1 MSQFIE
7 MLFKKPITGKIG
19 DLVDKK
25 IFSVKKIHSMNDII
39 EYIDISSVERSNH
52 SIVETTSYVVSNAPS
67 RAQQCVRLDD
77 ILVSTVRPINR
88 NIAVVNSDKNNLV
101 ASTGFCVLRPK
112 LAFKEYLLAIVQSDK
127 YTEAMIDKASGGLYP
142 AVNNGDVLNYGIY
155 IPDEE
160 FAKKF
165 SLIYQQ
171 ADKSKF
177 GDFKSQF
184 IEMFGDPLSPIQ
196 KWPIVRLGDYCI
208 VNPTKPKG
216 ISDEME
222 VSFIPMQDVS
232 DDGSCNKFINRPYAE
247 VKKGFTYCADGDVI
261 FAKITPCMENGKGAE
276 LQGLTNA
283 IGMGSTEFHVLR
295 PISGKSISTWLYHFT
310 KLDIIRKDAAKNM
323 TGTGGQKRVPASY
336 FDNFKIGVPSI
347 DEQMNFAALANQ
359 ADKSKSYVRIALKN
373 LESILGYCIRQ
384 VA

>member
-1 MSQFIE
+1 MDSMSQFIEMFSSYQTTPVGNYIEDSYPGEWGTEDKDGNGVKVVRTTNFTNSGKLDLTDVVTRSISEKKIERKTIRKYDTILERSGGTTDNPVGRVVLFEEDEQYLCNNFTQVLRFKKVDPIFAFYSLFYFYHTNKIVVRSMGSKTTGIQNLNMSKYLEIGIPNASDDEQKKFVAIAKQADKSKFGDFKSQFIE

-171 ADKSKF
+171 ADKSK
-177 GDFKSQF
+177 
-184 IEMFGDPLSPIQ
+184 
-196 KWPIVRLGDYCI
+196 
-208 VNPTKPKG
+208 
-216 ISDEME
+216 
-222 VSFIPMQDVS
+222 
-232 DDGSCNKFINRPYAE
+232 
-247 VKKGFTYCADGDVI
+247 
-261 FAKITPCMENGKGAE
+261 
-276 LQGLTNA
+276 
-283 IGMGSTEFHVLR
+283 
-295 PISGKSISTWLYHFT
+295 
-310 KLDIIRKDAAKNM
+310 
-323 TGTGGQKRVPASY
+323 
-336 FDNFKIGVPSI
+336 
-347 DEQMNFAALANQ
+347 
-359 ADKSKSYVRIALKN
+359 SYVRIALKN

>member
-1 MSQFIE
+1 MDSMSQFIE

-184 IEMFGDPLSPIQ
+184 IEMTTRSEL
-196 KWPIVRLGDYCI
+196 
-208 VNPTKPKG
+208 
-216 ISDEME
+216 
-222 VSFIPMQDVS
+222 
-232 DDGSCNKFINRPYAE
+232 NKKSIGEIAE
-247 VKKGFTYCADGDVI
+247 VRTGSTPSRSNPEYWNGTHYWVSAQDMGNKYIYDTLEKITDKGYATCKVVPAGSILYVCRGSIGVMSINTMDCATNQSICTATCKKGYNTEYLYYALKV
-261 FAKITPCMENGKGAE
+261 AE
-276 LQGLTNA
+276 KTIKKQGIGTSFKSLNQSAFSSIEILFPA
-283 IGMGSTEFHVLR
+283 IE
-295 PISGKSISTWLYHFT
+295 IQDK
-310 KLDIIRKDAAKNM
+310 
-323 TGTGGQKRVPASY
+323 
-336 FDNFKIGVPSI
+336 
-347 DEQMNFAALANQ
+347 FAAIAKQ

>member
-1 MSQFIE
+1 
-7 MLFKKPITGKIG
+7 
-19 DLVDKK
+19 
-25 IFSVKKIHSMNDII
+25 
-39 EYIDISSVERSNH
+39 
-52 SIVETTSYVVSNAPS
+52 
-67 RAQQCVRLDD
+67 
-77 ILVSTVRPINR
+77 
-88 NIAVVNSDKNNLV
+88 
-101 ASTGFCVLRPK
+101 
-112 LAFKEYLLAIVQSDK
+112 
-127 YTEAMIDKASGGLYP
+127 
-142 AVNNGDVLNYGIY
+142 
-155 IPDEE
+155 
-160 FAKKF
+160 
-165 SLIYQQ
+165 
-171 ADKSKF
+171 
-177 GDFKSQF
+177 
-184 IEMFGDPLSPIQ
+184 
-196 KWPIVRLGDYCI
+196 
-208 VNPTKPKG
+208 
-216 ISDEME
+216 
-222 VSFIPMQDVS
+222 MQDVS

-359 ADKSKSYVRIALKN
+359 ADKSKFGDFKSQFIEMTTMSELNKKSIGEIAEVRTGSTPSRSNPEYWNGTHYWVSAQDMGNKYIYDTLEKITDKGYATCKVVPAGSILYVCRGSIGVMSINTMDCATNQSICTATCKKGYNTEYLYYALKVAEKTIKKQGIGTSFKSLNQSAFSSIEILFPAIEIQDKFAAIAKQADKSKSYVRIALKN

>member
-184 IEMFGDPLSPIQ
+184 IEMFSSYQTTPVGNYIEDSYPGEWGTEDKDGNGVKVVRTTNFTNSGKLDLTDVVTRSISEKKIERKTIRKYDTILERSGGTTDNPVGRVVLFEEDEQYLCNNFTQVLRFKKVDPIFAFYSLFYFYHTNKIVVRSMGSKTTGIQ
-196 KWPIVRLGDYCI
+196 NLNMSKYLEI
-208 VNPTKPKG
+208 G
-216 ISDEME
+216 I
-222 VSFIPMQDVS
+222 PNAS
-232 DDGSCNKFINRPYAE
+232 DDEQKKFVAI
-247 VKKGFTYCADGDVI
+247 
-261 FAKITPCMENGKGAE
+261 AK
-276 LQGLTNA
+276 
-283 IGMGSTEFHVLR
+283 
-295 PISGKSISTWLYHFT
+295 
-310 KLDIIRKDAAKNM
+310 
-323 TGTGGQKRVPASY
+323 
-336 FDNFKIGVPSI
+336 
-347 DEQMNFAALANQ
+347 Q

-373 LESILGYCIRQ
+373 LESILEYCIRQ

>member
-1 MSQFIE
+1 M
-7 MLFKKPITGKIG
+7 
-19 DLVDKK
+19 
-25 IFSVKKIHSMNDII
+25 
-39 EYIDISSVERSNH
+39 
-52 SIVETTSYVVSNAPS
+52 
-67 RAQQCVRLDD
+67 
-77 ILVSTVRPINR
+77 
-88 NIAVVNSDKNNLV
+88 
-101 ASTGFCVLRPK
+101 
-112 LAFKEYLLAIVQSDK
+112 
-127 YTEAMIDKASGGLYP
+127 
-142 AVNNGDVLNYGIY
+142 
-155 IPDEE
+155 
-160 FAKKF
+160 
-165 SLIYQQ
+165 
-171 ADKSKF
+171 
-177 GDFKSQF
+177 SQF

-359 ADKSKSYVRIALKN
+359 ADKSKFGDFKSQFIEMLFKKPITGKIGDLVDKKIFSVKKIHSMNDIIEYIDISSVERSNHSIVETTSYVVSNAPSRAQQCVRLDDILVSTVRPINRNIAVVNSDKNNLVASTGFCVLRPKLAFKEYLLAIVQSDKYTEAMIDKASGGLYPAVNNGDVLNYGIYIPDEEFAKKFSLIYQQADKSKSYVRIALKN